1 MTRAASEPPGDAPPL
16 EEGRSDPWI
25 ETPLGMLFFVN
36 AVLVGPEYCV
46 LLPLGVRTLLR
57 GLGMAQAPS
66 VFLDTFP
73 WFAARALPYFGWL
86 LLLPVGLV
94 IKNLRVERT
103 PKLRAALL
111 LFLTS
116 HLAFLGYMVLSWFG
130 LVGG

>member
-1 MTRAASEPPGDAPPL
+1 MTRAASEPPEGAPRL

-36 AVLVGPEYCV
+36 AVLVAPEYCV
-46 LLPLGVRTLLR
+46 LLPLGVRTMLR
-57 GLGMAQAPS
+57 ALGMAQAPS

-73 WFAARALPYFGWL
+73 LVAARALPDLGWL

-116 HLAFLGYMVLSWFG
+116 HMAFLGYAVLAWLG